1 MTDRV
6 RAFVLET
13 LTEKMNE
20 PVDVDTVRDDMSL
33 GPEGLNLES
42 LAFVELMAHIETEYD
57 VSFEDDELEK
67 LGQLTLGEFCAAVAE
82 RATAEVASPE

>member
-1 MTDRV
+1 MKDTV

-20 PVDVDTVRDDMSL
+20 PVDPATVQDDMSL

-42 LAFVELMAHIETEYD
+42 LAFVELMANIETEYD
-57 VSFEDDELEK
+57 VTFEDDELEK
-67 LGQLTLGEFCAAVAE
+67 LGQLTFGEFCAAVAE
-82 RATAEVASPE
+82 RTSTEVARSE